1 MYIEK
6 IEIQNFRTFRKID
19 IDFLYKQRPVTKELP
34 TSKFPNI
41 NVVLGINGNGK
52 TTLLKAVA
60 LAALGPAVTD
70 SGIYP
75 YHLVRKEP
83 KKSKIIPAK
92 HANLKASFIPHKQD
106 EVSNYEKVES
116 DIAIVKKGD
125 LEQLR
130 WSHHS
135 EKPWHPI
142 YSSTSDAFFFVGYG
156 TNRRVE
162 KKSNLDLGS
171 RSSNIFSRAQ
181 RIKSIF
187 EDSYSLIPLNVWLP
201 SFESKRPY
209 HFQQVIKLI
218 NKLVG
223 KNHYQLTTTIEAGE
237 YLFEKRGLKIPFPAL
252 SDGYKGFLGWVA
264 DLMYHIC
271 STCPRDKSLTAHKGI
286 VMVDEIDLH
295 LHPEWQKQVLPIL
308 SKVLP
313 NIQFIVTTHS
323 PLIVSSVEWMNIITM
338 VTDKHQASKAKR
350 VPYQINGLDADQVLI
365 SDFFGLSSTR
375 TELRSNELKKLTLK
389 SGKGDKAAAKELLK
403 MLVKGK

>member
-6 IEIQNFRTFRKID
+6 IEIENFRIFRKTN
-19 IDFLYKQRPVTKELP
+19 IDFLYKNKPITKELP
-34 TSKFPNI
+34 NRKYPNI
-41 NVVLGINGNGK
+41 NVILGINGFGK

-60 LAALGPAVTD
+60 LAALGPAVAD

-83 KKSKIIPAK
+83 EQSKKVSATKAS
-92 HANLKASFIPHKQD
+92 LKASFIPHEQD
-106 EVSNYEKVES
+106 KVSNYDNVES
-116 DIAIVKKGD
+116 DITLVKKGD

-162 KKSNLDLGS
+162 KKSNIDLGS
-171 RSSNIFSRAQ
+171 RSSNVFSRAQ

-187 EDSYSLIPLNVWLP
+187 EDSYSLVPLNVWFP
-201 SFESKRPY
+201 SLESQRPH
-209 HFQQVIKLI
+209 HFQQVVQLV

-223 KNHYQLTTTIEAGE
+223 KNHYQLTTTMENGE
-237 YLFEKRGLKIPFPAL
+237 YLFEKKGLKIPFPAL
-252 SDGYKGFLGWVA
+252 SDGYRGFIGWIA

-271 STCPRDKSLTAHKGI
+271 TTCPKEKSLTDHKGI

-295 LHPEWQKQVLPIL
+295 LHPEWQKQILPIL

-323 PLIVSSVEWMNIITM
+323 PLIVGSVEWMNVINM
-338 VTDKHQASKAKR
+338 VADRHQASKAKR
-350 VPYQINGLDADQVLI
+350 IPYQINGLDADQILI

-375 TELRSNELKKLTLK
+375 TEQRSKQLKKLTLG
-389 SGKGDKAAAKELLK
+389 SSKGDKKAAKELLK

>member
-6 IEIQNFRTFRKID
+6 IEVQNFRTFRKIG
-19 IDFLYKQRPVTKELP
+19 IDFLYKQRPITKELP
-34 TSKFPNI
+34 DSKYPNI
-41 NVVLGINGNGK
+41 NVVLGINGHGK

-60 LAALGPAVTD
+60 LAALGPAVAD

-83 KKSKIIPAK
+83 EKNKINSAK
-92 HANLKASFIPHKQD
+92 YANLRASFIPHEQD
-106 EVSNYEKVES
+106 KVNNYERVES
-116 DIAIVKKGD
+116 DVTIVKKGD

-130 WSHHS
+130 WSHNS

-201 SFESKRPY
+201 AFESNRPY

-223 KNHYQLTTTIEAGE
+223 KNHYQLTTNLEAGE

-252 SDGYKGFLGWVA
+252 SDGYKGFLGWIA

-271 STCPRDKSLTAHKGI
+271 STCPKDKSLTTHKGI

-338 VTDKHQASKAKR
+338 VTDKYQASKAKR
-350 VPYQINGLDADQVLI
+350 IPYQINGLDADQVLI